1 MDLKGCIVT
10 GVGPGTGAA
19 IVRRFS
25 QDYQVAMIARNE
37 SRLKQLENEIESASS
52 YPCNVANLADLEV
65 TYQQIETDIGHPE
78 VVIHNAVFGSFGEF
92 QDLPVDRIELGFKV
106 NVSAFLRLAQ
116 LASPSMVKANRGA
129 LVCTGNTAAYRGVPN
144 FAGFAPTKA
153 AQRILAESIARTLGP
168 QGVHVAYVAIDAVIS
183 VPWTRESMPDKPDEF
198 FADPSDIADHV
209 WSVVHQPKSAWT
221 FDSVIRPYGEKW

>member
-1 MDLKGCIVT
+1 MDRKGCIVT

-25 QDYQVAMIARNE
+25 QDYNVAMIARNE
-37 SRLKQLENEIESASS
+37 LRLKQLEHDIEGVTS
-52 YPCNVANLADLEV
+52 YPCNVANLAELEA
-65 TYQQIETDIGHPE
+65 TYHQITSDIGNPE
-78 VVIHNAVFGSFGEF
+78 VVIHNAVFGIFGEF
-92 QDLPVDRIELGFKV
+92 QDVPVDRIELGFKV

-168 QGVHVAYVAIDAVIS
+168 HGVHVALVAIDAVIS

-209 WSVVHQPKSAWT
+209 WSVVHQPKSTWT
-221 FDSVIRPYGEKW
+221 FDSVIRPFGEKW